1 VTVASLLAQ
10 GQQVPEGFFTR
21 RDPGDLSCV
30 AENGF
35 CPGWIVENFDRY
47 IDPFFEHIY
56 LVVVSVVIGFAI
68 AFCLGLL
75 AHRVRWLTGPLI
87 GMTAAFYTIPSIA
100 LFLLL
105 LPLTG
110 RGNTTAII
118 ALVAYT
124 QLIIF
129 RNMVNG
135 LRNVSADAVDAAA
148 GMGLTPMQTL
158 LRVEVPMALPEILA
172 GLRIAASTTV
182 GLATLAFFAGAGG
195 LGAQIDAQ
203 ITFKSNVV
211 VAGGLAVL
219 LAAALDLLVLG
230 LQRAL
235 MPWRRAAP
243 A

>member
-1 VTVASLLAQ
+1 MSADLPLA
-10 GQQVPEGFFTR
+10 QVPEGFFTE
-21 RDPGDLSCV
+21 RDPEDLDCV
-30 AENGF
+30 AQGGF
-35 CPGWIVENFDRY
+35 CPDWILENFDRY
-47 IDPFFEHIY
+47 VDPFFQHVY
-56 LVVVSVVIGFAI
+56 LTVVSLAIGFAI
-68 AFCLGLL
+68 AFALGLL
-75 AHRVRWLTGPLI
+75 AHRQRWLTGPL
-87 GMTAAFYTIPSIA
+87 TAITSILFTIPSIA

-110 RGNTTAII
+110 RGNTTALI

-129 RNMVNG
+129 RNVTNG
-135 LRNVSADAVDAAA
+135 LRQVPSDIVDAAG

-195 LGAQIDAQ
+195 LGAEIEAQ
-203 ITFKSNVV
+203 INFKSNVV
-211 VAGGLAVL
+211 VAGGLAVA
-219 LAAALDLLVLG
+219 LAAVLDLAVLG

-235 MPWRRAAP
+235 MPWRRSVVTG
-243 A
+243 